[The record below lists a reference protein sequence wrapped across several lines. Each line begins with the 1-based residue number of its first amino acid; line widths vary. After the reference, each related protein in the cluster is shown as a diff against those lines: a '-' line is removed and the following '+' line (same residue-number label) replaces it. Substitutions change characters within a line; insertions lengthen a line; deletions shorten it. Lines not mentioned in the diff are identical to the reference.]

1 MSSPQLLVDPDG
13 RRVGDAVSGTV
24 GTPGPMPGR
33 RVVWAQLTNEPGGSP
48 TRRYVPSWAPNEAD
62 AVGLNMAQVIP
73 NGVGVSTVSLTIW
86 TNTATPTLTTDFVIG
101 IPSIEGRVVYAT
113 LSGGVVGRD
122 YQLRWVVTDTLSNV
136 WPRTALLLC
145 STPS

>member
-13 RRVGDAVSGTV
+13 RRVGDGATGTI
-24 GTPGPMPGR
+24 GTPGSMPGR

-73 NGVGVSTVSLTIW
+73 NGVGVSTASLTIW
-86 TNTATPTLTTDFVIG
+86 TNTATPTLTADFVIG